1 MTFLLVVYCIVL
13 VPVARQDGGKI
24 VVSNTS
30 AGQLRLIVRDLVP
43 SDTAQY
49 TCSASSDEDLGT
61 HEMTASI
68 TVHCELYLFSCTF
81 VITLFWFLSSAYLG
95 ATLCTYV

>member
-1 MTFLLVVYCIVL
+1 
-13 VPVARQDGGKI
+13 
-24 VVSNTS
+24 VSNAT
-30 AGQLRLIVRDLVP
+30 AGELRLRIRDLSP

-68 TVHCELYLFSCTF
+68 TVQCECCVS
-81 VITLFWFLSSAYLG
+81 
-95 ATLCTYV
+95 

>member
-1 MTFLLVVYCIVL
+1 MEVFN
-13 VPVARQDGGKI
+13 
-24 VVSNTS
+24 SS
-30 AGQLRLIVRDLVP
+30 AGEFKLTVHDLVP

-68 TVHCELYLFSCTF
+68 TVHCKL
-81 VITLFWFLSSAYLG
+81 
-95 ATLCTYV
+95 

>member
-1 MTFLLVVYCIVL
+1 MFFVVFYCIVF
-13 VPVARQDGGKI
+13 VCWQDDDRI
-24 VVSNTS
+24 EVSNTS
-30 AGQLRLIVRDLVP
+30 AGELRLKVHDLVP

-68 TVHCELYLFSCTF
+68 TVHCML
-81 VITLFWFLSSAYLG
+81 
-95 ATLCTYV
+95 

>member
-1 MTFLLVVYCIVL
+1 VF
-13 VPVARQDGGKI
+13 VPVGRQDGGKI
-24 VVSNTS
+24 VVSNSS

-68 TVHCELYLFSCTF
+68 KVHCELYLFSCTF
-81 VITLFWFLSSAYLG
+81 VIILFWFLSSASLG
-95 ATLCTYV
+95 ATLCTWCKSMCSG